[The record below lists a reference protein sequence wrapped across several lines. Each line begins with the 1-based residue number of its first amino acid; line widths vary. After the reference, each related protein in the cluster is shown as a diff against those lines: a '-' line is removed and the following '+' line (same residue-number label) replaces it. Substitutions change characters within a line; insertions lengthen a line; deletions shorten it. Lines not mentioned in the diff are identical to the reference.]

1 MVKIAR
7 ESVVHVSDRMTH
19 PVFTIASGTSIIEAT
34 ALLAARRIGGAP
46 VVSPKGRPL
55 GVVTRADLL
64 DPRHVGSTDP
74 VDTAMTR
81 VLFAVRPTD
90 PLMAA
95 VSLMV
100 KENIHRVL
108 VVEPGGILAGIVT
121 SMDVMRALVPEG
133 ELAEPIEFVEV
144 ARAGG

>member
-7 ESVVHVSDRMTH
+7 ESVVLVSDRMTH
-19 PVFTIASGTSIIEAT
+19 PVFTIPSGTSIIEAT
-34 ALLAARRIGGAP
+34 TLLAARRVGGAP
-46 VVSPKGRPL
+46 VVGPNGRPL

-64 DPRHVGSTDP
+64 DPRHVGSTEP

-90 PLMAA
+90 TLLSA

-108 VVEPGGILAGIVT
+108 VVEPGGLLAGIVT
-121 SMDVMRALVPEG
+121 SMDIMRALVPEG
-133 ELAEPIEFVEV
+133 DAAEPIEFVEMS
-144 ARAGG
+144 RSRG